1 MRPAL
6 SSPGVSS
13 NDEYHWQGGRDEVE
27 TQRSVA
33 SAGAYWLHSA
43 SLALEPGQRMSA
55 YATRMLRNARIIRNT
70 QALD

>member
-1 MRPAL
+1 
-6 SSPGVSS
+6 VSS
-13 NDEYHWQGGRDEVE
+13 NDEYHWQVGRDEVE

-33 SAGAYWLHSA
+33 SSAGAYWLHRGSA

-70 QALD
+70 QALN